1 MIGSIIKE
9 ILGLFVDDEVLA
21 IGILAIV
28 GARGRY
34 RLHTMGR
41 TDRRRSGSR
50 DRTAGHPG
58 RGRYADAQTRDQDIA
73 PHMRLSL

>member
-28 GARGRY
+28 GAAAAIAFTPRAGPTVAALVLVIGLPALLVADIMLTLR
-34 RLHTMGR
+34 RATR
-41 TDRRRSGSR
+41 T
-50 DRTAGHPG
+50 
-58 RGRYADAQTRDQDIA
+58 
-73 PHMRLSL
+73 

>member
-28 GARGRY
+28 GAAAAIAFTRWAGPTVAALVLVIGLPVLLVADVMLTLRSA
-34 RLHTMGR
+34 TR
-41 TDRRRSGSR
+41 T
-50 DRTAGHPG
+50 
-58 RGRYADAQTRDQDIA
+58 
-73 PHMRLSL
+73 